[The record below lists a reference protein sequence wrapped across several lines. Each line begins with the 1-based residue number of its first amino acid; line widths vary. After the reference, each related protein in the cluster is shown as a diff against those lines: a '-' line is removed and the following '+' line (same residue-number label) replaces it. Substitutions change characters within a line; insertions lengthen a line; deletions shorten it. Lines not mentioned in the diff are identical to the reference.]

1 MATDELV
8 QRAQRGDQE
17 AIEELFR
24 LEWPTVYRQLYR
36 AVPDPLEAQDL
47 AQEVFIRAFKGLDRY
62 QSTGAPFRAY
72 LHAIARNLLR
82 ERWRRQG
89 ARLVALE
96 QAGDLAAPLVLEEQ
110 VLDALTHA
118 DLLRALA
125 ALPPD
130 YQTVIRLR
138 ILEGRSTAEVAALM
152 HRTPGAV
159 RVLQYRALA
168 MLRGLLHEGTLP

>member
-8 QRAQRGDQE
+8 KRAQRGDRE

-24 LEWPTVYRQLYR
+24 LEWPAVNRQLSR
-36 AVPDPLEAQDL
+36 AVPDSLEAQDL

-89 ARLVALE
+89 AHLVALE
-96 QAGDLAAPLVLEEQ
+96 QAGDLAAPLALEEQ
-110 VLDALTHA
+110 VFDALA
-118 DLLRALA
+118 SAELLRALA
-125 ALPPD
+125 ALPAD

-138 ILEGRSTAEVAALM
+138 LLEGRPTAEVAALM
-152 HRTPGAV
+152 NRTPGAV

-168 MLRGLLHEGTLP
+168 MLRSLLREGARS